1 MGFGGWPDLG
11 PMPLLTGWRA
21 FGELLDLS
29 KFQPPY
35 LQEGDNTFHL
45 GLFMR
50 AKGCDAL
57 NGVQRMA
64 HSKDVPLGKRWPCGI
79 SHWKLLRTSCGSEIS
94 LSTINKMG
102 DLSKR
107 WCGD

>member
-1 MGFGGWPDLG
+1 MEKCQGEGQCAGFGGWPDLG

-21 FGELLDLS
+21 FGELFDLS

-35 LQEGDNTFHL
+35 LQDGDNTFHL

-57 NGVQRMA
+57 TEFSAWLTARTFGLVSGGPVGYHA
-64 HSKDVPLGKRWPCGI
+64 GSSFAPLVALK
-79 SHWKLLRTSCGSEIS
+79 
-94 LSTINKMG
+94 
-102 DLSKR
+102 
-107 WCGD
+107 